1 MDHRKINTYNSLY
14 YYHFSSFNIRTINI
28 PFIVYKMS
36 EKKAQLTAVTQMRWT
51 DKPKLGVM
59 AKMPET

>member
-1 MDHRKINTYNSLY
+1 MQ
-14 YYHFSSFNIRTINI
+14 TINI
-28 PFIVYKMS
+28 PFIMYKMS
-36 EKKAQLTAVTQMRWT
+36 EKKAQLTAVTQMHMRWT